1 MQELRSIILNFTW
14 ADGIDILLVAA
25 PFYIIFALLRE
36 ARSLFALWGIIS
48 MLVLSLLLYLVAQVL
63 DLDAT
68 SLVFEQFWV
77 IVVLVFLIIF
87 QGELKKAMTA
97 VGRIR
102 LFRVLFPP
110 KTHMLGEV
118 VGAIAEMARTKTGAL
133 IAFERSGSLD
143 PYLTT
148 GTILDASISSEVIRS
163 VFTPHSPLHDGALII
178 SGDRLVAGSCILPL
192 SDDPGLSKELGT
204 RHRAAI
210 GLTEET
216 DSLVVAVSEESGS
229 ISLAKDGKIE
239 LRLSP
244 EELRKRLE
252 QDLAAGSEAE
262 EKDSHE

>member
-1 MQELRSIILNFTW
+1 
-14 ADGIDILLVAA
+14 
-25 PFYIIFALLRE
+25 
-36 ARSLFALWGIIS
+36 
-48 MLVLSLLLYLVAQVL
+48 
-63 DLDAT
+63 
-68 SLVFEQFWV
+68 
-77 IVVLVFLIIF
+77 
-87 QGELKKAMTA
+87 
-97 VGRIR
+97 
-102 LFRVLFPP
+102 
-110 KTHMLGEV
+110 MLGEV

-239 LRLSP
+239 LRLSA

-252 QDLAAGSEAE
+252 QDLDAGSEAE
-262 EKDSHE
+262 EREAHE